1 MVADPVLDRLR
12 GRVARQRRRHLEG
25 AAPGVDEG
33 VLVRRRRHPVLAGG
47 VLPGDLA
54 VHRVGV
60 PLAPE
65 AHQAVGDEGQA
76 RVAVV
81 LLAQGRDEA
90 GEHRHHL
97 GVVVVRRQRLAR
109 RVAVERVVVGRHRA
123 GAQQVGRDAAGAP
136 GVVDVEAQHRLV
148 PTRGDGIEV
157 RIEPVPR
164 VRAGSGDDVADRQ
177 RQPLHRVGRG
187 VLLQRRRVGGV
198 RRREGHHPLER
209 VGLRRGRR
217 GDLDPGPV
225 AVAGP
230 EPGGQGHHG
239 DERHED
245 GAQARLAPPAEP
257 VEHLVSQGGSAIGT
271 WAVRLLRGRRRG
283 AGSCCR
289 SGLVVL

>member
-1 MVADPVLDRLR
+1 MVADPALDRLR

-25 AAPGVDEG
+25 AVPSVDEG

-47 VLPGDLA
+47 VVPGDLA

-60 PLAPE
+60 PLTPE
-65 AHQAVGDEGQA
+65 AHQAVSDEGQA

-81 LLAQGRDEA
+81 LPAQGGDEA

-97 GVVVVRRQRLAR
+97 GIVVVRRQRLAR
-109 RVAVERVVVGRHRA
+109 RVAVERVLVGRHRV
-123 GAQQVGRDAAGAP
+123 GGQQVGRDAAGAP

-148 PTRGDGIEV
+148 PARGDGVEV

-164 VRAGSGDDVADRQ
+164 VRARPGDDVTDRQ

-187 VLLQRRRVGGV
+187 VVRQSRRVRGV
-198 RRREGHHPLER
+198 RRREGHHALER
-209 VGLRRGRR
+209 VGLRRGPR
-217 GDLDPGPV
+217 GDLRPGPA

-230 EPGGQGHHG
+230 EPGGQRHHG
-239 DERHED
+239 DERHQN
-245 GAQARLAPPAEP
+245 GAQARPAPPAEP
-257 VEHLVSQGGSAIGT
+257 VEHLASQGGRAIGT
-271 WAVRLLRGRRRG
+271 WAVRMLRGPRLG